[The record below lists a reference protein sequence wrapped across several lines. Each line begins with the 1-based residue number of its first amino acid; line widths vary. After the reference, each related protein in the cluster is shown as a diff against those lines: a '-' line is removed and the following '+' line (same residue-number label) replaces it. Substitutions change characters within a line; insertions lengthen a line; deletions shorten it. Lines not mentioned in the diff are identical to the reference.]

1 MGSSLTRYFPGGAE
15 TQVNAQPVGVPGL
28 SMPSI
33 GGGVPGGVPGLPDFS
48 GILARRAAIEAER
61 EARAAKLHQMQLQA
75 MQRSMRNEDA
85 DRRVADNERFTHGL
99 ERSRDARFRG
109 NVQDL
114 QLEAMRADEQA
125 LSQGP
130 PLRMISGPG
139 ITPGYGMDTNA
150 MNGRQRRAFLPNG
163 SSMNASGAVDDSE
176 RARRDGEG
184 FAGHQNDV
192 ARRRA
197 TDSRGWS

>member
-114 QLEAMRADEQA
+114 QLEAMRADENA
-125 LSQGP
+125 MSQGP
-130 PLRMISGPG
+130 PLKMLSGAG
-139 ITPGYGMDTNA
+139 YVPGYTMDATA
-150 MNGRQRRAFLPNG
+150 MSGRQRRMFLPNG
-163 SSMNASGAVDDSE
+163 SGMTAAGGADDSM
-176 RARRDGEG
+176 RADRNQSEFDRFKQES
-184 FAGHQNDV
+184 AQ
-192 ARRRA
+192 RA
-197 TDSRGWS
+197 QIAATGRA

>member
-114 QLEAMRADEQA
+114 QLEAMRADENAMSQQA
-125 LSQGP
+125 PQ
-130 PLRMISGPG
+130 RMVGGFNMS
-139 ITPGYGMDTNA
+139 PGYQNDTQA
-150 MNGRQRRAFLPNG
+150 MNARQRKLFLPDR
-163 SSMNASGAVDDSE
+163 AGAV
-176 RARRDGEG
+176 
-184 FAGHQNDV
+184 NDY
-192 ARRRA
+192 
-197 TDSRGWS
+197 TDSGIGSLPSPVKTGMLRNEVAMAGSGRR